1 MSNPTIEISKQQII
15 SALAQFTPKELKQI
29 IDKLIRQKAF
39 SPPKLEEI
47 TREAVKTVRREKLKP
62 ATVEEA
68 IKWARRKR

>member
-29 IDKLIRQKAF
+29 IDKLFRQKAF